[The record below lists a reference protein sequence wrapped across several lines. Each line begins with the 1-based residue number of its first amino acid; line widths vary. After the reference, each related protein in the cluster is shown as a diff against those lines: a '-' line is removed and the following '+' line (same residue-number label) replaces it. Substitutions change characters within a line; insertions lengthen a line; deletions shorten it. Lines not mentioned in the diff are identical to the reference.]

1 MSIIIN
7 SSVYKQE
14 IKTNIDF
21 IFKASIL
28 QDKLWEENICD
39 LICKYIEPNTNILD
53 IGANIGLISLGV
65 LLKSNISNF
74 KIHAFEC
81 NNDMFDKLKFNTRN
95 KNIEL
100 YQFGLGDKLQLS
112 NMSFNPDNNGYS
124 YLNNSFDGIIKK
136 NIIYNKFSTIPNI
149 INEQNIHIPILPLDF
164 LMNKFNERISVMK
177 IDIEGFEYL
186 FLLGAEKIINNH
198 RPILIIEIIQENY
211 DNCIEFLKKNN
222 YSIEFISDENYLCK
236 PNNNLSNY
244 Y

>member
-1 MSIIIN
+1 MSIIVY

-21 IFKASIL
+21 IFKESIL
-28 QDKLWEENICD
+28 QNKLWEENIVD
-39 LICKYIEPNTNILD
+39 LICKYMEPDTNVLD

-65 LLKSNISNF
+65 LLKQPTIDFNV
-74 KIHAFEC
+74 KMHAFEC

-124 YLNNSFDGIIKK
+124 YLNNSFDGLVKK
-136 NIIYNKFSTIPNI
+136 NIIYNKFITIPNI

-164 LMNKFNERISVMK
+164 LVNKFTNKISVMK

-198 RPILIIEIIQENY
+198 RPVLIIEIIQENY
-211 DNCIEFLKKNN
+211 NKCEEFLKKYN
-222 YSIEFISDENYLCK
+222 YNIQFIGDENYLCVCR
-236 PNNNLSNY
+236 LDL
-244 Y
+244 

>member
-1 MSIIIN
+1 MSIIVN
-7 SSVYKQE
+7 SNVYKQE

-28 QDKLWEENICD
+28 QNKLWEENIVD
-39 LICKYIEPNTNILD
+39 LICKYLEPNTNFLD

-65 LLKSNISNF
+65 LLKKSSIDF

-81 NNDMFDKLKFNTRN
+81 NNEMFDKLKFNTRN

-124 YLNNSFDGIIKK
+124 YLNNSFDGSIQK
-136 NIIYNKFSTIPNI
+136 NIIYNKFTTIPNI
-149 INEQNIHIPILPLDF
+149 INEQNIHIPIVPLDF
-164 LMNKFNERISVMK
+164 LVNKFTNRISVMK

-186 FLLGAEKIINNH
+186 FLLGAEKIISNH
-198 RPILIIEIIQENY
+198 RPVLIIEIIQENY
-211 DNCIEFLKKNN
+211 NKCEEMLKKYN
-222 YSIEFISDENYLCK
+222 YNIEFIGNENYLCI
-236 PNNNLSNY
+236 SN
-244 Y
+244 

>member
-1 MSIIIN
+1 MSIIVY
-7 SSVYKQE
+7 SSIYKQE

-21 IFKASIL
+21 IFKESVL
-28 QDKLWEENICD
+28 QNKLWEENIVD
-39 LICKYIEPNTNILD
+39 LICKYIEQDTEVLD

-65 LLKSNISNF
+65 LLKQPTVDNI

-81 NNDMFDKLKFNTRN
+81 NNEMFDKLKFNTRN

-124 YLNNSFDGIIKK
+124 YLNNSFDGSIQK
-136 NIIYNKFSTIPNI
+136 NIIYNKFTTIPNI
-149 INEQNIHIPILPLDF
+149 INEQNIHIPVLPLDF
-164 LMNKFNERISVMK
+164 LSNKFTKRISVMK

-198 RPILIIEIIQENY
+198 RPVLIIEIIQENY
-211 DNCIEFLKKNN
+211 NKCEDFLKKYN
-222 YSIEFISDENYLCK
+222 YNIEFIGDENYLCTQLK
-236 PNNNLSNY
+236 TQNS
-244 Y
+244 